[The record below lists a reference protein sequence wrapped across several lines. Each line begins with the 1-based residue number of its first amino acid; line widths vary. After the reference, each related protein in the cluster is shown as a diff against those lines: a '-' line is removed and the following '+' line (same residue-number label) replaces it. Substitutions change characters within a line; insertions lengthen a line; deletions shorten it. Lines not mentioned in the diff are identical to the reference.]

1 MAKTSV
7 LSRPMP
13 RASLPRNSFDR
24 GFISNFVQSGGFLN
38 PVFAQFVP
46 AASHGRINR
55 SEFVRMSQVNTA
67 AFPTIDHH
75 IDFFKIPIRL
85 LFSRYGDFKLAIQDT
100 NSSALTDGAS
110 TPGFNVPTS
119 LPYLTTE
126 NIGTYVISG
135 NPQDQLGFPYSYNSR
150 ILLDSLGYNAD
161 NCLNYSSSAYQGYKQ
176 NLNALKLLAYQKVYY
191 DHFRNTAY
199 ESNNPFAYNAD
210 WAYVNGN
217 NGNLSTLHLDEILK
231 PRYANY
237 RKDYFTNIYP
247 SLNYV
252 VSSPVQGSWLIPN
265 SVVGVFPGNSFNP
278 NNQPILNDVISSAQ
292 LSPSVLSGRNSA
304 GNSYISVSVQ
314 QIRSI
319 FALDKLMRAS
329 AYAPKHV
336 KQQME
341 ARFGIIVPDIIGN
354 ESEKLGSF
362 MSDIV
367 IGEVTSTANT
377 GSTGDP
383 LGAIGGKGVG
393 AQSHG
398 DTISFDTGADDC
410 IIMGISYFM
419 IRSFYDS
426 TRVDNFNMKFTKED
440 IFVPE
445 FENLGL
451 QPIYQMERKQNPAND
466 AAAIAYNNKI
476 LGYVPRYQEY
486 KLGIDENHSYFN
498 AGKPLQSFVNHTS
511 LKGNNNAGNGVSLGY
526 FKVDPRDFDTIFVD
540 AYDPLQNSEHFFGQI
555 RFKFDCRQN
564 MDVHGQ
570 PRL

>member
-46 AASHGRINR
+46 AGSYGRINR

-119 LPYLTTE
+119 LPYLRTE
-126 NIGTYVISG
+126 DIGTYIISG
-135 NPQDQLGFPYSYNSR
+135 NPSDQLGLPYSYNAR
-150 ILLDSLGYNAD
+150 ILLDSLGYNSV
-161 NCLNYSSSAYQGYKQ
+161 NCLAYSSSAYQGYKQ

-191 DHFRNTAY
+191 DHYRNTAY

-247 SLNYV
+247 ALNYV
-252 VSSPVQGSWLIPN
+252 VSSPSSGNWLIPS
-265 SVVGVFPGNSFNP
+265 SVVGSTNNAFNSSE
-278 NNQPILNDVISSAQ
+278 QPVLDRILYNDQ
-292 LSPSVLSGRNSA
+292 LSPSVLTT
-304 GNSYISVSVQ
+304 SVNDGPYSISVQ

-341 ARFGIIVPDIIGN
+341 ARFGVKVPDIIGN

-451 QPIYQMERKQNPAND
+451 QPIYQMERFQASSNQSSS
-466 AAAIAYNNKI
+466 ISFNNKI

-486 KLGIDENHSYFN
+486 KLGIDENHSFFN

-511 LKGNNNAGNGVSLGY
+511 LKGNGNAGNGVTLAY

-540 AYDPLQNSEHFFGQI
+540 AYNPLQNSEHFFGQI